1 MSSNAVAAI
10 AVILVSGFAGC
21 AATAKSAEPAAAVAA
36 PAIASFPT
44 WTAADPA
51 YRFYPGDQ
59 IDVSVLTAPEL
70 NRTVTV
76 APDGRIALPLI
87 DNVMAADRTADE
99 IHTALDRAYASQLR
113 DAKIEVAAKSFGS
126 RQVFIG
132 GEVDKPGV
140 YEIGAG
146 ADAMQAVI
154 QAGGFKTSARRGQVL
169 VLRRGGDGGSS
180 VYRADL
186 SPAAFRGGLNSLGPL
201 ERFDVVYVPRSPVA
215 QVGQFM
221 QQYVRDALPVQ
232 FSLYYDLAPNK
243 R

>member
-21 AATAKSAEPAAAVAA
+21 AATAKSAEPVVTT

-59 IDVSVLTAPEL
+59 IDISVLTAPEL

-87 DNVMAADRTADE
+87 GNVMAADRTADE
-99 IHTALDRAYASQLR
+99 IHVALDQAYASQLR

-146 ADAMQAVI
+146 ADAMQVVI

-169 VLRRGGDGGSS
+169 ILRRGGDGGSA

-186 SPAAFRGGLNSLGPL
+186 SPGAFRGGLTSLGPL

-232 FSLYYDLAPNK
+232 FSLYYDLAPK
-243 R
+243 RR